1 MKVVF
6 RTELYG
12 ALKDDVIAVD
22 VGSCTLGIYQCHKL
36 FDEYQLR
43 TKTSLQ
49 QGTRNATPKEYLSLL
64 TKLKNEGHEV
74 SICNSLRKIK
84 NNSPFQDETSK

>member
-12 ALKDDVIAVD
+12 ALKDDVLAVD
-22 VGSCTLGIYQCHKL
+22 VGSNTLDIFQCHKL
-36 FDEYQLR
+36 FGEWQLR
-43 TKTSLQ
+43 TKKDLQ
-49 QGTRNATPKEYLSLL
+49 TQTRNATPKEYLSLL

-74 SICNSLRKIK
+74 SITNSLRKIK
-84 NNSPFQDETSK
+84 TK